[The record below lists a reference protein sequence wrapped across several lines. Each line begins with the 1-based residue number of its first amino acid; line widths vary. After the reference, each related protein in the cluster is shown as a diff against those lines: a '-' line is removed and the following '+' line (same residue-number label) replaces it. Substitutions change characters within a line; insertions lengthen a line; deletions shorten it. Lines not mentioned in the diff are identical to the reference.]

1 MYKKIIR
8 GLKKG
13 FMPALFLI
21 AGLIIWEVVILLFK
35 LPEYILPTPRAIIVD
50 IFSNFSSLI
59 SHLWI
64 TIIEAVGGLVI
75 ASILGIVIATIFLYS
90 RNTEKGFYPYIIALK
105 TTPIIVLAPL
115 LVLWFGNGILSKIV
129 IVVLICFFPIVVNT
143 LKGFKSVNQDY
154 LDLFRSLN
162 SSKKQIFMKLRFPFA
177 LPYIFSALKI
187 SSSLAFVGAIVGEF
201 VGANEGIGFV
211 ILVASYHLN
220 TVRMFSGIILVALA
234 GIILFFLID
243 FIEKKVVY
251 WKH

>member
-8 GLKKG
+8 GLEKVI
-13 FMPALFLI
+13 MPALFLL
-21 AGLIIWEVVILLFK
+21 AGLIIWELIVYLFK
-35 LPEYILPTPRAIIVD
+35 LPEYILPTPRAIIID
-50 IFSNFSSLI
+50 IFSNLSSLLP
-59 SHLWI
+59 HLWI
-64 TIIEAVGGLVI
+64 TIKEAVGGLII
-75 ASILGIVIATIFLYS
+75 ASLLGIIIAMIFLYS
-90 RNTEKGFYPYIIALK
+90 KNLEKGGYPYIIALK

-129 IVVLICFFPIVVNT
+129 IVALICFFPIVVNT
-143 LKGFKSVNQDY
+143 LKGFKSVNQDFI
-154 LDLFRSLN
+154 DLFKSIN
-162 SSKKQIFMKLRFPFA
+162 SSKKQIFFKLRFPFA
-177 LPYIFSALKI
+177 TPYIFSALKI

-234 GIILFFLID
+234 GIALFFLID
-243 FIEKKVVY
+243 LIEKKVVY